1 MTGLALPNSPNPL
14 AALKRLAAFIGP
26 GYLVAVGYMDPGN
39 WATSL
44 AAGSQYGYALLSVV
58 LIASLLAML
67 LQALAIRVGI
77 ATGKNLAQ
85 LTAER
90 SSPLTAKFLWVMAE
104 LAIVATDLAE
114 LIGTAIALQL
124 LFGLPLVYGILLT
137 GLDAVLILLLHRR
150 GMRPLEAFVIATTG
164 LIVGAFLFQVIVLKP
179 DAGAVAAGLMPRA
192 DWLAD
197 GHALYL
203 AAGILGA
210 TIMPHNLYLHTA
222 LVQARPVAPAEKP
235 RAIRYATVDSTVAL
249 TVALF
254 VNGAILVVAGTAFTG
269 VAGDLDFHTAYK
281 LLEPVVGVGLAAVA
295 FAVALL
301 ASGLNATVT
310 ATLAGQ
316 IVMEGFLA
324 LKLSP
329 ALRRLIT
336 RSLALIPAAIVA
348 SVYGEAA
355 AEGLLIASQVI
366 LSLQLPFAVVPLLLI
381 AGDRRRMGAL
391 VAPRWQQIG
400 GWGATALV
408 IGLNGVMLINLV

>member
-1 MTGLALPNSPNPL
+1 MTGLALPNSPNLL
-14 AALKRLAAFIGP
+14 AAFKRLAAFIGP

-58 LIASLLAML
+58 LMASLLAML

-77 ATGKNLAQ
+77 ATGKDLAQ
-85 LTAER
+85 LSAER
-90 SSPLTAKFLWVMAE
+90 FSPLTGKLLWVAAE

-124 LFGLPLVYGILLT
+124 LFGLPLVYGIMLT
-137 GLDAVLILLLHRR
+137 GLDAVLILLMHRR
-150 GMRPLEAFVIATTG
+150 GMKPLEAFVIATTG
-164 LIVGAFLFQVIVLKP
+164 VIVGAFLFQVIVLKP
-179 DAGAVAAGLMPRA
+179 EAGAVVAGLLPRT

-222 LVQARPVAPAEKP
+222 LVQARPVASAEKP

-269 VAGDLDFHTAYK
+269 IAADIDFHTAYR

-324 LKLSP
+324 VKLSP
-329 ALRRLIT
+329 VLRRMLT
-336 RSLALIPAAIVA
+336 RGFALVPAAAVA
-348 SVYGEAA
+348 AVYGDAA
-355 AEGLLIASQVI
+355 AEGLLVASQVI
-366 LSLQLPFAVVPLLLI
+366 LSLQLPFAVIPLLLI
-381 AGDRRRMGAL
+381 AADRKRMGGL
-391 VAPRWQQIG
+391 VAPRWQQVG

-408 IGLNGVMLINLV
+408 IGLNAVVLMNLV